1 MRAQALFT
9 NDSKTIVDETTKSLV
24 TELGRWE

>member
-1 MRAQALFT
+1 MKRQALFT
-9 NDSKTIVDETTKSLV
+9 NDSKTIIDEAAKSLV